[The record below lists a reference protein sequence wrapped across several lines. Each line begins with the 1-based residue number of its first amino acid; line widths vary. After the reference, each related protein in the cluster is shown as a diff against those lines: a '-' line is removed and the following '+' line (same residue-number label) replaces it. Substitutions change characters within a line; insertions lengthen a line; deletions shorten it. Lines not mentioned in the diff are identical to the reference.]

1 MNETALALIGY
12 IFWSMLL
19 LAWIVVIRGYLTVA
33 GNRAANSFQTDG
45 TDVSPF
51 SGRLCRAHAN
61 SFEAF
66 PYIGGI
72 LILALVTNLTEVT
85 NSLALVVLGA
95 RLIQSTAHLISTSA
109 QVVQIRFFFFLVQLV
124 ICFYWSIQMILQFIG

>member
-19 LAWIVVIRGYLTVA
+19 LAWIVVIRGYLTMA
-33 GNRAANSFQTDG
+33 GNRAANSFQPDG

-61 SFEAF
+61 CFEAF

-72 LILALVTNLTEVT
+72 LILALVTNLTEIT

-109 QVVQIRFFFFLVQLV
+109 LVVQVRFFFFLVQLV
-124 ICFYWSIQMILQFIG
+124 ICFYWSIQLILRFIG